1 MCHVSY
7 RNVCQAGAAMILVH
21 YGLKGNKK
29 NSLPG
34 KQLGL
39 EAFHFPRGQ

>member
-29 NSLPG
+29 ILYLVSSLV
-34 KQLGL
+34 
-39 EAFHFPRGQ
+39 